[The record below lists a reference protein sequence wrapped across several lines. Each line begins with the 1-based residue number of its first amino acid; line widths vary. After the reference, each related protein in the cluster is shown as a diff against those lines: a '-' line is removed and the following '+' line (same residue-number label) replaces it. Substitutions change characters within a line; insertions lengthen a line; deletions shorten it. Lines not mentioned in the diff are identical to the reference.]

1 MMLIVGCQDVLSA
14 AVAGICRVGAALG
27 GVLLVCCALL
37 VLAVYQLINMSLEL
51 CPAAVTYSGLLAH
64 SLGPGWYVQTDTVCR
79 ISLRS

>member
-1 MMLIVGCQDVLSA
+1 MYGR
-14 AVAGICRVGAALG
+14 RVGAALG

-64 SLGPGWYVQTDTVCR
+64 SLGPGWYVQNQSQIKIETRPTGA
-79 ISLRS
+79 RS

>member
-1 MMLIVGCQDVLSA
+1 MRVYGR
-14 AVAGICRVGAALG
+14 RVGAALG

-64 SLGPGWYVQTDTVCR
+64 SLGPGWCAQTDSIDR
-79 ISLRS
+79 IDCSQDFASRFF

>member
-1 MMLIVGCQDVLSA
+1 MYG
-14 AVAGICRVGAALG
+14 CRVGAALG

-64 SLGPGWYVQTDTVCR
+64 SLGPGWYAQNQSQIKIEIETRPTGA
-79 ISLRS
+79 RS

>member
-1 MMLIVGCQDVLSA
+1 MRVYV
-14 AVAGICRVGAALG
+14 CRVGAALG

-64 SLGPGWYVQTDTVCR
+64 SLGPGWYVQTDDLVHLDR
-79 ISLRS
+79 INTFGLS

>member
-1 MMLIVGCQDVLSA
+1 MRVYGR
-14 AVAGICRVGAALG
+14 RVGAALG

-64 SLGPGWYVQTDTVCR
+64 SLGPGWYVQNQSQIKIETRPTGA
-79 ISLRS
+79 RS

>member
-1 MMLIVGCQDVLSA
+1 MRVYGR
-14 AVAGICRVGAALG
+14 RVGAALG

-64 SLGPGWYVQTDTVCR
+64 SLGPGWYVQNQSPIKIET
-79 ISLRS
+79 RS

>member
-1 MMLIVGCQDVLSA
+1 MMLIVGCQDVLSVA
-14 AVAGICRVGAALG
+14 AAGICRVGAALG

-64 SLGPGWYVQTDTVCR
+64 SLGPGWYVQPTP
-79 ISLRS
+79 SLV

>member
-1 MMLIVGCQDVLSA
+1 MRVYG
-14 AVAGICRVGAALG
+14 CRVGAALG

-64 SLGPGWYVQTDTVCR
+64 SLGPGWYVQNQSQIKIETRPTGA
-79 ISLRS
+79 RS

>member
-1 MMLIVGCQDVLSA
+1 M
-14 AVAGICRVGAALG
+14 GAALG

-64 SLGPGWYVQTDTVCR
+64 SLGPGWYVQNQSQIKIETRPTGA
-79 ISLRS
+79 RS